1 MKIKNEMKCLQ
12 NNSEK
17 IIPVKVYVDVYKDK
31 MIIYKENKK
40 KSGIY
45 KWTNKINNKKY
56 IGSSIDLTNRFTT
69 YFSYS
74 TIQKIVNKK
83 SSLIYAALLK
93 YGYSNFSLEI
103 LEYCEP
109 NLLINREQ
117 YYLDTFNPEYNILK
131 IAGSRSG
138 CKLSYKS
145 RKAIS
150 IALRGKKFNKC
161 KLIDIFNT
169 KNKNISPKNIRI
181 ETKNKLSLRSR
192 GIKVKVFDLF
202 ENLMYEFPS
211 INSAAKNMN
220 ISTGTIK
227 RILNTGVSYDNYI
240 YEFEVK
246 DLRVLVLDNKY
257 ILTNILKN
265 AEKTSEYYNIPRST
279 LSNYINSGK
288 LYKDKYYFYSVNYK
302 NINISNN

>member
-1 MKIKNEMKCLQ
+1 
-12 NNSEK
+12 
-17 IIPVKVYVDVYKDK
+17 
-31 MIIYKENKK
+31 
-40 KSGIY
+40 
-45 KWTNKINNKKY
+45 
-56 IGSSIDLTNRFTT
+56 
-69 YFSYS
+69 
-74 TIQKIVNKK
+74 
-83 SSLIYAALLK
+83 
-93 YGYSNFSLEI
+93 
-103 LEYCEP
+103 
-109 NLLINREQ
+109 
-117 YYLDTFNPEYNILK
+117 
-131 IAGSRSG
+131 
-138 CKLSYKS
+138 
-145 RKAIS
+145 
-150 IALRGKKFNKC
+150 
-161 KLIDIFNT
+161 
-169 KNKNISPKNIRI
+169 
-181 ETKNKLSLRSR
+181 
-192 GIKVKVFDLF
+192 
-202 ENLMYEFPS
+202 MYEFPS